1 MFRTIILSSL
11 SFENSI
17 KSKGAHMDYGESSYR
32 RFLEGDQDAFR
43 EVFELYRDG
52 LTYFINSYVRNEADA
67 EDLAEDCFVELLLN
81 PKRYNFSSSLKTYL
95 YTIGKNKAINYLKRS
110 LRSRPSGHGTDFEEF
125 ITLIA
130 GSFDSAEN
138 TFINNNSK
146 SELRK
151 ELLKLK
157 DDYRTALYLVYFE
170 NASYKEA
177 GMIMKKS
184 EKQIE
189 KLLYKGKKAL
199 KIALQA

>member
-1 MFRTIILSSL
+1 MRNEIS
-11 SFENSI
+11 N
-17 KSKGAHMDYGESSYR
+17 KGAHMDYGESSYH

-67 EDLAEDCFVELLLN
+67 EDLAEDCFVELLLK

-95 YTIGKNKAINYLKRS
+95 YAIGKNKAINHLKRS
-110 LRSRPSGHGTDFEEF
+110 ARSRPSGNGTDFEEF
-125 ITLIA
+125 V
-130 GSFDSAEN
+130 SSVNSAESD
-138 TFINNNSK
+138 FLANSSS

-177 GMIMKKS
+177 GKIMKKS

-189 KLLYKGKKAL
+189 KLLYRGKKAL
-199 KIALQA
+199 KKALQS